1 MPTRVKKRLKKQVI
15 AAAHRLNAT
24 VASIAKARGVRF
36 LPKVRFKWYPRM
48 ARTQA
53 EVTERFYEGI
63 LCPGSQRWILAV
75 YLYRGQQKASRPF
88 GKTKEEVMREM
99 LDRLNEERVA
109 IESGEPC
116 EWRDSG
122 DRLEYLE
129 SGWWRP

>member
-1 MPTRVKKRLKKQVI
+1 MPNRVKKRLKKQVI

-24 VASIAKARGVRF
+24 VEPIAKGRGVRF
-36 LPKVRFKWYPRM
+36 LPKVRFKWYPRD

-53 EVTERFYEGI
+53 EVEERFYHGI
-63 LCPGSQRWILAV
+63 MVWGSQRWILAL
-75 YLYRGQQKASRPF
+75 YLYRGQQKASRPI

-109 IESGEPC
+109 IESGEPDEC
-116 EWRDSG
+116 KDSG

-129 SGWWRP
+129 SRWWCP

>member
-48 ARTQA
+48 ARTEA
-53 EVTERFYEGI
+53 EVNERFYEGI
-63 LCPGSQRWILAV
+63 ISFENTCWFLTM
-75 YLYRGQQKASRPF
+75 YLYRGQQKASRPR
-88 GKTKEEVMREM
+88 GGTKEQVMREM

-109 IESGEPC
+109 LESGEPC
-116 EWRDSG
+116 AWRDSG

-129 SGWWRP
+129 SGWWCP